1 LINYHKA
8 KNMKFTFS
16 LFVISALAI
25 LVGCN
30 GSGTGSNATIG
41 RNNVIISSQPC
52 LLDMPLSGEITEDL
66 NWTINQGCGGT
77 SLQNDMIVVSFGGF
91 STTFNVRITIND
103 IVKQETSV
111 NKTASVFLRYVSDGR
126 EWETDATACTVNISE
141 NRENNTGI
149 NSYWIA
155 GSGSCDS
162 DALPYTG
169 TGATDPIT
177 IDNFSFRSS
186 IAWP

>member
-1 LINYHKA
+1 
-8 KNMKFTFS
+8 MKLKFS
-16 LFVISALAI
+16 LVVIITLSI
-25 LVGCN
+25 LIGCN
-30 GSGTGSNATIG
+30 GSSTGPNATIG
-41 RNNVIISSQPC
+41 RNNIVISSQPC
-52 LLDMPLSGEITEDL
+52 LLDMPLSGEISEDL
-66 NWTINQGCGGT
+66 NWTINQGCGGA
-77 SLQNDMIVVSFGGF
+77 SLQNNMIVVSFGGF
-91 STTFNVRITIND
+91 NTTLNVRITIND
-103 IVKQETSV
+103 IVQQETSA

-141 NRENNTGI
+141 NRENTSGI

-169 TGATDPIT
+169 TGASDPVT

-186 IAWP
+186 ISWP